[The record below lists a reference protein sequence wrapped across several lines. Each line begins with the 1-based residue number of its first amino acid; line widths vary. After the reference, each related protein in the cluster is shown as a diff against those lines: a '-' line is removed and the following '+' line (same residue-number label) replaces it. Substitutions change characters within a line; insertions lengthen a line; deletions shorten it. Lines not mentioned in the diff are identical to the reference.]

1 MKLVMTLMVRNEADI
16 IDHQIGFHLA
26 AGVDFVIAMDHESTD
41 ETTAILESYARQGVL
56 RLIKVSSPTKQKSAR
71 YTRMA
76 RMAATEL
83 DADWV
88 INSDAD
94 EFWWPSGGSLKEVL
108 SQIPERY
115 GVLRTF
121 VRPFLPRPGSG
132 AFADRMTV
140 RFAPAAPINNPSDPF
155 RVNVRL
161 VHRADETITVGG
173 GNASVRTSLSPLQGW
188 SPIEVLHFPI
198 RTFEQFERKF
208 LTHYE
213 TSAGERRRGEHI
225 RAYEASRA
233 GKLEE
238 LYAQLCIDDRQLDRG
253 LEERTLVTDT
263 RLRDALRARAG
274 RPQEF
279 DSRDDLGESGY
290 AVDADVLVAGE
301 TVRMQRRVDEL
312 LQRVQD
318 LE

>member
-1 MKLVMTLMVRNEADI
+1 
-16 IDHQIGFHLA
+16 
-26 AGVDFVIAMDHESTD
+26 
-41 ETTAILESYARQGVL
+41 
-56 RLIKVSSPTKQKSAR
+56 
-71 YTRMA
+71 
-76 RMAATEL
+76 
-83 DADWV
+83 
-88 INSDAD
+88 
-94 EFWWPSGGSLKEVL
+94 
-108 SQIPERY
+108 
-115 GVLRTF
+115 
-121 VRPFLPRPGSG
+121 
-132 AFADRMTV
+132 
-140 RFAPAAPINNPSDPF
+140 
-155 RVNVRL
+155 VRL

-263 RLRDALRARAG
+263 RLRDALRARTG
-274 RPQEF
+274 RPEEF
-279 DSRDDLGESGY
+279 DSRDDLGENGY